1 MLLKTADTRRG
12 YHAKVADFGTARAL
26 GRQQRVQSEKYG
38 TVTHC
43 PPELLLEGTFS
54 KVRGQLQRRL
64 NFRVQGF
71 VGNVQ
76 HRHPLPARAAAGG
89 HLQQGA

>member
-1 MLLKTADTRRG
+1 VLLKTADTRRG
-12 YHAKVADFGTARAL
+12 YQAKVADFGTARAL

-64 NFRVQGF
+64 NSRV
-71 VGNVQ
+71 
-76 HRHPLPARAAAGG
+76 
-89 HLQQGA
+89 